1 MKTPEVIEALAAL
14 AHEHRLAVFRLLV
27 ETGPGGLPAGEIG
40 QRVGLLPSSLT
51 FHLQHL
57 TRAGLLSQRRVGRQL
72 FYVTDFGV
80 MNALVAYLT
89 ENCCGGAGC
98 TPACADEESR
108 LTPEAST
115 AHTQRRAGRAQT
127 A

>member
-1 MKTPEVIEALAAL
+1 MKTPDVIEALAAL

-40 QRVGLLPSSLT
+40 QQVGLLPSSLT

-57 TRAGLLSQRRVGRQL
+57 TRTGLLTQRRVGRQL
-72 FYVTDFGV
+72 FYATDFGV

-98 TPACADEESR
+98 PPACTDGKSR
-108 LTPEAST
+108 LAKGASFT
-115 AHTQRRAGRAQT
+115 RSQRRAVRART
-127 A
+127 S

>member
-1 MKTPEVIEALAAL
+1 MKTPDVIEALAAL
-14 AHEHRLAVFRLLV
+14 ANEHRLAVFRLLV
-27 ETGPGGLPAGEIG
+27 ETGPEGLPAGEIG

-57 TRAGLLSQRRVGRQL
+57 TRAGLLTQRRVGRQL
-72 FYVTDFGV
+72 FYATDFGA

-98 TPACADEESR
+98 PPAGTDGKSR
-108 LTPEAST
+108 LTKGAAS
-115 AHTQRRAGRAQT
+115 ARLQRRALRART
-127 A
+127 S

>member
-1 MKTPEVIEALAAL
+1 MKTPAVIEALAAL

-27 ETGPGGLPAGEIG
+27 ETGPEGLPAGEIG

-57 TRAGLLSQRRVGRQL
+57 TRAGLLSQRRVGRRL
-72 FYVTDFGV
+72 FYATDFGV

-98 TPACADEESR
+98 PPACADEESR
-108 LTPEAST
+108 RTREAAT
-115 AHTQRRAGRAQT
+115 AHTQRRARRART